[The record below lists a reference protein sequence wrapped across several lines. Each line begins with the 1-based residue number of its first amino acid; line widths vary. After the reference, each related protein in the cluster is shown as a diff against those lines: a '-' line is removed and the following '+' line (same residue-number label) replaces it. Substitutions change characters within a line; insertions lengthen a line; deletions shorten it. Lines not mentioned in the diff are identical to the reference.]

1 MKLQCAEYLLDLSTP
16 KVMGIL
22 NVTPDSFSDGGQFTN
37 IDAAIAH
44 AQQLI
49 NDGADIIDIGGE
61 STRPGATPV
70 PLETELQRVIPVI
83 QALAKCGVALS
94 IDTYKPAVMQAAIK
108 AGVHMVNDVF
118 ALQQPGAIEAVQDSA
133 VGLCLMHM
141 QGTPQTM
148 QLQPQYQDVVQEVRQ
163 FLQQRVSQLS
173 AAGIAKQRIA
183 IDPGFGFG
191 KKTQHNL
198 TLLKQLAQVRFDNLP
213 ILAGLSRKSI
223 LGQLAGGDPSQ
234 RLYASLAA
242 SVLAVSHGA
251 NIVRVHDVKATVEAL
266 KVTAAVLQK
275 DEG

>member
-1 MKLQCAEYLLDLSTP
+1 
-16 KVMGIL
+16 
-22 NVTPDSFSDGGQFTN
+22 
-37 IDAAIAH
+37 
-44 AQQLI
+44 
-49 NDGADIIDIGGE
+49 
-61 STRPGATPV
+61 
-70 PLETELQRVIPVI
+70 
-83 QALAKCGVALS
+83 
-94 IDTYKPAVMQAAIK
+94 
-108 AGVHMVNDVF
+108 
-118 ALQQPGAIEAVQDSA
+118 
-133 VGLCLMHM
+133 
-141 QGTPQTM
+141 
-148 QLQPQYQDVVQEVRQ
+148 VRQ
-163 FLQQRVSQLS
+163 FLQQRVSHLS

-198 TLLKQLAQVRFDNLP
+198 TLLKQLAQIRFDDLP

-223 LGQLAGGDPSQ
+223 LGQLVGGDPSQ

>member
-1 MKLQCAEYLLDLSTP
+1 
-16 KVMGIL
+16 MGIL

-49 NDGADIIDIGGE
+49 DDGADIIDIGGE

-141 QGTPQTM
+141 QGNPQTM

-198 TLLKQLAQVRFDNLP
+198 TLLKQLAQIRFDNLP